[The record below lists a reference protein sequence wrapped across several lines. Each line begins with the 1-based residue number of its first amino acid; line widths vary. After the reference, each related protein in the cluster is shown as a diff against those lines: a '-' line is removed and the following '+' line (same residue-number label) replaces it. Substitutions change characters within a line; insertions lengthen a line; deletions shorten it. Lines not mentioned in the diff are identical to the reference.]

1 MHTEQAFTNIIKEN
15 EGIIYKVTRLYTNN
29 KDDQKDLYQEV
40 VYNLW
45 KGFKTFRGDAKVSTW
60 MYRIALNTAV
70 FYSKRKKKRGYKVPL
85 DGVILVQETYDPVLE
100 QRLKILY
107 ASIKHLKDID
117 KGIIF
122 LFLEGRKYDEIAG
135 ITGLTISNVGTRMAR
150 IKDRLKKEIIK
161 K

>member
-15 EGIIYKVTRLYTNN
+15 EGIIYKVTRLYTSN

-70 FYSKRKKKRGYKVPL
+70 FYSKKKKKM
-85 DGVILVQETYDPVLE
+85 
-100 QRLKILY
+100 
-107 ASIKHLKDID
+107 
-117 KGIIF
+117 F
-122 LFLEGRKYDEIAG
+122 
-135 ITGLTISNVGTRMAR
+135 GLTISMKNF
-150 IKDRLKKEIIK
+150 
-161 K
+161 

>member
-29 KDDQKDLYQEV
+29 QDDQKDLYQEV
-40 VYNLW
+40 IYNLW
-45 KGFKTFRGDAKVSTW
+45 KGFKAFRGDAKVSTW

-70 FYSKRKKKRGYKVPL
+70 LYSKKKKRRGDKVPL
-85 DGVILVQETYDPVLE
+85 EGVVLVEEAYDPVLE
-100 QRLKILY
+100 QRLKVLY
-107 ASIKHLKDID
+107 TNIKNLGDVD

-122 LFLEGRKYDEIAG
+122 LFLEGRKYEEIAT
-135 ITGLTISNVGTRMAR
+135 ITGLSVSNVGTRMAR
-150 IKDRLKKEIIK
+150 IKDKLKKEIIK

>member
-15 EGIIYKVTRLYTNN
+15 EGIIYKVTRLYTSN

-70 FYSKRKKKRGYKVPL
+70 FYSKKKKKMFGLNVYFRSNLELECDDVSRDSVRLSQATGQHARCVNCAKAFGHVHL
-85 DGVILVQETYDPVLE
+85 LVDL
-100 QRLKILY
+100 
-107 ASIKHLKDID
+107 HLNAVC
-117 KGIIF
+117 F
-122 LFLEGRKYDEIAG
+122 SCLH
-135 ITGLTISNVGTRMAR
+135 
-150 IKDRLKKEIIK
+150 
-161 K
+161 